1 MLPHEDRKRDV
12 RVDLLSAGFGLG
24 SWIAMTGL
32 WVELPILVQRLPERW
47 ALASQLALILQ
58 VGIFFFQSCFLEY
71 Q

>member
-1 MLPHEDRKRDV
+1 MLTHEDRKRDV

-58 VGIFFFQSCFLEY
+58 VSILFSKFSVEY

>member
-1 MLPHEDRKRDV
+1 MVTHEDRKRDV

-58 VGIFFFQSCFLEY
+58 VGIFSPSFRVIF
-71 Q
+71 